1 MRTPIRTLAVLGVLA
16 AASPV
21 LAHPGH
27 DLGVLAGFAHPF
39 TGADHLIA
47 MLIVGLWAAKRGGK
61 AVLAWPFA
69 FAIALLAGYGLG
81 LGHPALPMVEPMI
94 LASVIALGALVA
106 ADLRVGTITGTAL
119 IAVAGLVHGLA
130 HGAEASSAAS
140 VAFPLGMASAT
151 AILHL
156 MGLGAGLALNAAKR
170 PVLIRALGAGAAVS
184 GVAMALLG

>member
-1 MRTPIRTLAVLGVLA
+1 MRTPIRGLAVLGLLA
-16 AASPV
+16 AATPA

-27 DLGVLAGFAHPF
+27 DVGVLAGFTHPF
-39 TGADHLIA
+39 TGADHLTA
-47 MLIVGLWAAKRGGK
+47 MLLVGLWAAKRGGK

-94 LASVIALGALVA
+94 LASVIGLGTLVA

-119 IAVAGLVHGLA
+119 IATAGLAHGLA
-130 HGAEASSAAS
+130 HGAEASNAAS
-140 VAFPLGMASAT
+140 VAFPLGMAAAT

-156 MGLGAGLALNAAKR
+156 MGLGVGFALNAAQR
-170 PVLIRALGAGAAVS
+170 PTLIRVLGAGAAVG